1 MREFEDFVDKSKG
14 IEKIDKVE
22 KHIYVAKSKQKLK
35 KCYGFNGEFLKVT
48 DITKTINFE
57 DMCNRLSEF
66 LEESDKFSLAEKR
79 YISEVVDCATKMD
92 FETSMSK
99 LQKKVEDGA
108 FSPSEE

>member
-1 MREFEDFVDKSKG
+1 MRVFEVVVDKNKG
-14 IEKIDKVE
+14 IVKVDRVE
-22 KHIYVAKSKQKLK
+22 KCIWAAKSKQKLK
-35 KCYGFNGEFLKVT
+35 KCYGFNGEFIKVT
-48 DITKTINFE
+48 DITKTVNFE

-92 FETSMSK
+92 FETIMTK
-99 LQKKVEDGA
+99 FQKKVENGT